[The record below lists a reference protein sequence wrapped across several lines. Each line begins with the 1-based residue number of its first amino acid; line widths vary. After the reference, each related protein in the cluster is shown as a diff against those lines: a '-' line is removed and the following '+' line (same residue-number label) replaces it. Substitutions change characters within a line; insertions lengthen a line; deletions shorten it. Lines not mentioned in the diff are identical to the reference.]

1 MHEAQVKFGQF
12 CDPAASGA
20 SVALRAEC
28 RAEFLAEM
36 MPGLANPIPDAF
48 QFVIGIPHHNDGQ
61 DKAQLWDVVRSI
73 ASTKMQYLRHIT
85 EPLAAEPLA
94 GLERWKFADA
104 FPNLSLPSCGLEAFT
119 EESWLRFQ
127 KEFGLRSKADLVKH
141 ILTKHDGEARL
152 VGDDDGWIPFPV
164 SDGGLY
170 PGVETSIRQA
180 VFWHYQFATD
190 PQVRFFLHQR
200 SQEM

>member
-1 MHEAQVKFGQF
+1 MKVHEAQVKFGQF
-12 CDPAASGA
+12 CDLAASGA

-61 DKAQLWDVVRSI
+61 YKAQLWDVVRSI

-104 FPNLSLPSCGLEAFT
+104 FPNLSPPSCGMEALS
-119 EESWLRFQ
+119 EESWQALKKQFNL
-127 KEFGLRSKADLVKH
+127 GSKADLVKH
-141 ILTKHDGEARL
+141 ILTRDR
-152 VGDDDGWIPFPV
+152 W
-164 SDGGLY
+164 
-170 PGVETSIRQA
+170 
-180 VFWHYQFATD
+180 
-190 PQVRFFLHQR
+190 
-200 SQEM
+200 

>member
-1 MHEAQVKFGQF
+1 MHEAQVNFGQF

-28 RAEFLAEM
+28 RAEFLAEI
-36 MPGLANPIPDAF
+36 PGLANLIPQAS

-61 DKAQLWDVVRSI
+61 DKALLWDVVRSI

-152 VGDDDGWIPFPV
+152 VGYDDCWFLFLPV
-164 SDGGLY
+164 SDGC
-170 PGVETSIRQA
+170 
-180 VFWHYQFATD
+180 FWH
-190 PQVRFFLHQR
+190 
-200 SQEM
+200 